1 MKPIDNTEIKYTVE
15 QVIDRLQRK
24 VNARR
29 SVAQDAVA
37 SDNIRLAIRQLRKL
51 IQPTPADTEP
61 IDIFCV

>member
-1 MKPIDNTEIKYTVE
+1 MTQDETNYTVE

-51 IQPTPADTEP
+51 IQPAPADNEP
-61 IDIFCV
+61 IDIFDI

>member
-1 MKPIDNTEIKYTVE
+1 MTQDETNYTVE

-51 IQPTPADTEP
+51 IQPTPADTTP
-61 IDIFCV
+61 IDIFIF